1 MFSRANSGETG
12 GQEEG
17 MRLGRCPSMA
27 VYSPFSSL
35 QGYEVAVE
43 QSLGSPWGFPS
54 LSQLETIS
62 VNISHHLVFQ
72 QSTSAAPPK
81 MLPPKA

>member
-1 MFSRANSGETG
+1 MFSRANNGETG

-17 MRLGRCPSMA
+17 MRPGRFPSTA

-35 QGYEVAVE
+35 HGYEVAVE
-43 QSLGSPWGFPS
+43 QFLGSHWGFPS

-62 VNISHHLVFQ
+62 VNISHHLVFR
-72 QSTSAAPPK
+72 QSTSAAPSK